1 MPSQQCEK
9 LPKNATK
16 PIACWKKE
24 VNWSR
29 VRVPKTAENWKLDIL
44 GNHAEKRISVDF
56 LKYLSQPW
64 SQGLGKLILN
74 RGILFLLTPCAVC
87 AMLTKHIFSF
97 SNIEIGNGVA
107 DTYTFG
113 IYYGY
118 DFIFLRIAHFPTE
131 FVHGCSGSLSFALLF
146 HSFITERV
154 LSIFK
159 LPVFM
164 NFLSILSKCTHAWHG
179 CMALFLQLWCTSMA
193 GKCRTRGTIKCE
205 TSPPE

>member
-1 MPSQQCEK
+1 MRLSQSRAERKRSTGQEFEFLK
-9 LPKNATK
+9 RQKTENLTYWATMQK
-16 PIACWKKE
+16 
-24 VNWSR
+24 
-29 VRVPKTAENWKLDIL
+29 
-44 GNHAEKRISVDF
+44 KRISVDF

-87 AMLTKHIFSF
+87 AMLTKHILSF

-159 LPVFM
+159 LPVLM

-179 CMALFLQLWCTSMA
+179 CMALFLQL
-193 GKCRTRGTIKCE
+193 
-205 TSPPE
+205 